1 MGMWYTH
8 TLALP
13 PSNEYNQHMY
23 FTVFKQLAIMALIAV
38 VGFSVTRIFKFGKT
52 EQQFFSK
59 ILLYVINP
67 CVIFNIFNVEFS
79 SARLKELSVAF
90 ILSWVAHL
98 ALTILAFIFCR
109 SKKPEVKDLDY
120 LDRIAV
126 VFTNSGFIGIP
137 LINGVFGQAGAFY
150 LMGYLAVFNIYL
162 WTFGYYMVTRK
173 MQPLKIITNPN
184 IIAVVA
190 GIIIFC
196 IPGQLPDI
204 IASPVRHIS
213 DTNAAVSMLLLGML
227 FATFTKPKGSVKEFV
242 LRIAKTTLV
251 RLVFS
256 AVVMFFIAWAAISLF
271 STMENIRL
279 ISYVVF
285 IAALCPVGMSVSSL
299 AVVFNRDESYSSM
312 LVAVSSALCILTLP
326 LSVAI
331 AERFF

>member
-1 MGMWYTH
+1 MEMWYTH
-8 TLALP
+8 TLALAR
-13 PSNEYNQHMY
+13 SNEYNLRMY

-38 VGFSVTRIFKFGKT
+38 VGFSVTKIFKFGKT

-59 ILLYVINP
+59 ILLYVVNP
-67 CVIFNIFNVEFS
+67 CVIFNIFNVEYS
-79 SARLKELSVAF
+79 SDRLKELSVAF
-90 ILSWVAHL
+90 LLSWVAHI
-98 ALTILAFIFCR
+98 ALTVIAIIFCR
-109 SKKPEVKDLDY
+109 SKKPELRDLDY

-150 LMGYLAVFNIYL
+150 LMGYLAVFNMYL
-162 WTFGYYMVTRK
+162 WTFGDYMVTRK

-190 GIIIFC
+190 GIIFFC

-204 IASPVRHIS
+204 IASPVKHIS

-227 FATFTKPKGSVKEFV
+227 FATFKKPSGSFKEFV
-242 LRIAKTTLV
+242 LRIAKTTFI
-251 RLVFS
+251 RLVLS

-271 STMENIRL
+271 GSMQIIRL

-312 LVAVSSALCILTLP
+312 LVAVSSAMCILTLP

>member
-1 MGMWYTH
+1 
-8 TLALP
+8 
-13 PSNEYNQHMY
+13 
-23 FTVFKQLAIMALIAV
+23 MALIAV
-38 VGFSVTRIFKFGKT
+38 VGFSVTKIFKFGKT

-59 ILLYVINP
+59 ILLYVVNP
-67 CVIFNIFNVEFS
+67 CVIFNIFNVEYS
-79 SARLKELSVAF
+79 SDRLKELSVAF
-90 ILSWVAHL
+90 LLSWVAHI
-98 ALTILAFIFCR
+98 ALTVIAVIFCR

-312 LVAVSSALCILTLP
+312 LVAVSSAMCILTLP

>member
-1 MGMWYTH
+1 
-8 TLALP
+8 
-13 PSNEYNQHMY
+13 MY

-38 VGFSVTRIFKFGKT
+38 VGFSVTKIFKFGKT

-59 ILLYVINP
+59 ILLYVVNP
-67 CVIFNIFNVEFS
+67 CVIFNIFNVEYS
-79 SARLKELSVAF
+79 SDRLKELSVAF
-90 ILSWVAHL
+90 LLSWVAHI
-98 ALTILAFIFCR
+98 ALTVIAVIFCR

-312 LVAVSSALCILTLP
+312 LVAVSSAMCILTLP

>member
-1 MGMWYTH
+1 
-8 TLALP
+8 
-13 PSNEYNQHMY
+13 
-23 FTVFKQLAIMALIAV
+23 
-38 VGFSVTRIFKFGKT
+38 
-52 EQQFFSK
+52 
-59 ILLYVINP
+59 
-67 CVIFNIFNVEFS
+67 
-79 SARLKELSVAF
+79 
-90 ILSWVAHL
+90 
-98 ALTILAFIFCR
+98 
-109 SKKPEVKDLDY
+109 
-120 LDRIAV
+120 
-126 VFTNSGFIGIP
+126 
-137 LINGVFGQAGAFY
+137 
-150 LMGYLAVFNIYL
+150 MGYLAVFNIYL

-190 GIIIFC
+190 GIIFFC

-227 FATFTKPKGSVKEFV
+227 FATFKKPSGSFKEFV
-242 LRIAKTTLV
+242 LRIAKTTFI
-251 RLVFS
+251 RLVLS

-271 STMENIRL
+271 GSMQNIRL

>member
-1 MGMWYTH
+1 MEIFKL
-8 TLALP
+8 LALAP
-13 PSNEYNQHMY
+13 PRPKAYNRGIY
-23 FTVFKQLAIMALIAV
+23 FTVFKQLAIMAVIAV
-38 VGFSVTRIFKFGKT
+38 VGFSVTKIFKFGKT

-59 ILLYVINP
+59 ILLYVVNP
-67 CVIFNIFNVEFS
+67 CVIFNIFNVEYS
-79 SARLKELSVAF
+79 SDRLKELSVAF
-90 ILSWVAHL
+90 LLSWVAHI
-98 ALTILAFIFCR
+98 ALTVIAIIFCR
-109 SKKPEVKDLDY
+109 SKKPELRDLDY

-204 IASPVRHIS
+204 IASPVKHIS

-227 FATFTKPKGSVKEFV
+227 FATFKKPSGSFKEFV
-242 LRIAKTTLV
+242 LRIAKTTFI
-251 RLVFS
+251 RLVLS
-256 AVVMFFIAWAAISLF
+256 AVVMFFIAWGAISLF
-271 STMENIRL
+271 GSMQNIRL

-312 LVAVSSALCILTLP
+312 LVAISSAMCILTLP
-326 LSVAI
+326 VSVAI

>member
-1 MGMWYTH
+1 
-8 TLALP
+8 
-13 PSNEYNQHMY
+13 MY

-38 VGFSVTRIFKFGKT
+38 VGFSVTKIFKFGKT

-59 ILLYVINP
+59 ILLYVVNP
-67 CVIFNIFNVEFS
+67 CVILNIFNVEYS
-79 SARLKELSVAF
+79 SERLKELSVAF
-90 ILSWVAHL
+90 LLSWVAHI
-98 ALTILAFIFCR
+98 ALTVLAVIFCR
-109 SKKPEVKDLDY
+109 SKKTELKPELKDLDY

-173 MQPLKIITNPN
+173 MQPLKIILNPN
-184 IIAVVA
+184 ILAVIT
-190 GIIIFC
+190 GIILFC

-204 IASPVRHIS
+204 ISSPVKHIS

-227 FATFTKPKGSVKEFV
+227 FATFKKPSGSFKEFV
-242 LRIAKTTLV
+242 LRIAKTTFI
-251 RLVFS
+251 RLVLS
-256 AVVMFFIAWAAISLF
+256 AVVMFFIAWATMSLF
-271 STMENIRL
+271 GSMQNMRL
-279 ISYVVF
+279 ISYVIF

-312 LVAVSSALCILTLP
+312 LVAISSAMCILTLP